1 MGAARSGDV
10 ARAKL
15 LAEGALSEGGDTAAL
30 NAFLGMLQ
38 ARSGDLA
45 AAARHLQ
52 AAHEARPTDTTI
64 ACNLI
69 AVLIDKGDLAAA
81 LAVATADLARTDP
94 TLRIARYRGFV
105 AQSLEDFPPAVEAG
119 APAVTGA
126 RPRRFWYELAIV
138 LWLYFLYDIIN
149 NLSPVS
155 RSQALANARDI
166 LDVERALGL
175 DIEKPI
181 NEWLVRHDLLGS
193 LLANFYNLA
202 HIWLTLAIII
212 FLWVKR
218 RDQYADLRNA
228 LVLFNPAPVT

>member
-1 MGAARSGDV
+1 MLDSRTADALRQAVGAARSGDV

-94 TLRIARYRGFV
+94 TLRVARYRGFV
-105 AQSLEDFPPAVEAG
+105 AQSLEDFPTAVEAYEHVVAGEPGDFESWTTPTASRAGLLRG
-119 APAVTGA
+119 AGLSSLLFSLIRRPGRSAS
-126 RPRRFWYELAIV
+126 RPRVA
-138 LWLYFLYDIIN
+138 
-149 NLSPVS
+149 
-155 RSQALANARDI
+155 A
-166 LDVERALGL
+166 
-175 DIEKPI
+175 
-181 NEWLVRHDLLGS
+181 
-193 LLANFYNLA
+193 
-202 HIWLTLAIII
+202 
-212 FLWVKR
+212 
-218 RDQYADLRNA
+218 
-228 LVLFNPAPVT
+228 